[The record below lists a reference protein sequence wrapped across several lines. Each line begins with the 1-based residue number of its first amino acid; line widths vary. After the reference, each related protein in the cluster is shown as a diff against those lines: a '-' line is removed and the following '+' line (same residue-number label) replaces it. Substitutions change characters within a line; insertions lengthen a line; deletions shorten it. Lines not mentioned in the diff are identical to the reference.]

1 MRIAL
6 IGYGKMGK
14 TIEKIA
20 LQRQHTISYR
30 IDWDNADDLDLL
42 NPQNTDIAI
51 EFTTPESAP
60 RNLRVCLE
68 SGVPVVCGSTGWLDE
83 KPDIEEICHRKN
95 GTFFYASN
103 FSIGVNLFFRL
114 NEYLAKMINSYPQ
127 YDVRLEEIH
136 HTQKKDAPS
145 GTAITIAEGILENF
159 EHKKQW
165 VLAPAQNAKELE
177 IRAFRENEVVGTHT
191 VLYESEWDTIEIK
204 HTAHKRESFALGAV
218 LVAEWLQGRKGVLS
232 MADFLGNFK

>member
-14 TIEKIA
+14 TIEQIA
-20 LQRQHTISYR
+20 LQRQHTISCR
-30 IDWDNADDLDLL
+30 IDWDNADDLDWLS
-42 NPQNTDIAI
+42 PQNTDIAI

-68 SGVPVVCGSTGWLDE
+68 SGVPVVCGSTGWLDAKSE
-83 KPDIEEICHRKN
+83 IEQLCQRKN

-114 NEYLAKMINSYPQ
+114 NEHLAKIMNPYAQ
-127 YDVRLEEIH
+127 YAVRLEEIH

-145 GTAITIAEGILENF
+145 GTAITIAEGILGNIEK
-159 EHKKQW
+159 KKQW
-165 VLAPAQNAKELE
+165 ALAPAQNDTELE
-177 IRAFRENEVVGTHT
+177 IKALRENEVVGTHT

-218 LVAEWLQGRKGVLS
+218 LVAEWLEGKKGVLN
-232 MADFLGNFK
+232 MTDFLGN

>member
-14 TIEKIA
+14 TIEQIA
-20 LQRQHTISYR
+20 IQRQHTISHR
-30 IDWDNADDLDLL
+30 IDWDNADDLGLL
-42 NPQNTDIAI
+42 NPQTTDVAI
-51 EFTTPESAP
+51 EFTSPESAP

-68 SGVPVVCGSTGWLDE
+68 NGVPVVCGSTGWLHE
-83 KPDIEEICHRKN
+83 KTDIEELCRKKN

-103 FSIGVNLFFRL
+103 FSIGVNLFFQL
-114 NEYLAKMINSYPQ
+114 NEYLAKIMKPYPQ

-145 GTAITIAEGILENF
+145 GTALTIAEGILANIEQK
-159 EHKKQW
+159 EKW
-165 VLAPAQNAKELE
+165 VLAPAQNDKELE
-177 IRAFRENEVVGTHT
+177 IKAFREHEVVGTHT
-191 VLYESEWDTIEIK
+191 VLYESEWDTIDIR

-218 LVAEWLQGRKGVLS
+218 LVAEWLQGKKGVLN
-232 MADFLGNFK
+232 MTDFLEIF